1 MSTLCHHC
9 VITASLFYY
18 ITVNCIIT
26 MSSLTADEH
35 ECPQQGAGCGPGDH
49 PGAGLPGAVL
59 QRHRPPRQA
68 RAGPGRQGAGGAAAD
83 QVRDAQAHTH
93 AHSQVIP

>member
-1 MSTLCHHC
+1 
-9 VITASLFYY
+9 
-18 ITVNCIIT
+18 
-26 MSSLTADEH
+26 MSSMSADEH

-93 AHSQVIP
+93 AHTQVIP